1 MSQGQGVKL
10 GGGEQGSHQV
20 LFVSH
25 PQPLLDAVCVCVCV
39 CGGLGQE
46 FRWHGLCALI
56 TDPRSGVRLKSWGR
70 GQSDPC
76 SGSVVVSGVQLP
88 GFHLCVL
95 GPNYIILVKGVK
107 RTPFSED
114 LPRE

>member
-39 CGGLGQE
+39 C
-46 FRWHGLCALI
+46 
-56 TDPRSGVRLKSWGR
+56 
-70 GQSDPC
+70 
-76 SGSVVVSGVQLP
+76 VVVLAKNLDGMGYVP
-88 GFHLCVL
+88 
-95 GPNYIILVKGVK
+95 
-107 RTPFSED
+107 
-114 LPRE
+114 